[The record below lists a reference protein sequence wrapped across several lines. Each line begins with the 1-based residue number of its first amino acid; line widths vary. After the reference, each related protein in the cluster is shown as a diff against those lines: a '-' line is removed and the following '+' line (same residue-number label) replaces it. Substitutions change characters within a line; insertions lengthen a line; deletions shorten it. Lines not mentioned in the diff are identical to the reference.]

1 MDQELWTKKD
11 VARFL
16 RRSVSSIDHAVS
28 SRKIPYLKVS
38 RHVAYSAEKGH
49 LFRNRKPLSHSANP
63 IIQTMS

>member
-16 RRSVSSIDHAVS
+16 RRSLSSIDHAVC

-38 RHVAYSAEKGH
+38 RHVRFDPQVVRAWVEKMSVEPIGS
-49 LFRNRKPLSHSANP
+49 KP
-63 IIQTMS
+63 

>member
-38 RHVAYSAEKGH
+38 RHVRFDPQEVRAWLAQMSV
-49 LFRNRKPLSHSANP
+49 KPIGNER
-63 IIQTMS
+63 